1 MTSLSARPR
10 RSRLWA
16 AGLATVL
23 AATLSTSVAAAPAGA
38 APAPAK
44 ASTAVSASAV
54 SASAHS
60 KLGARTL
67 RHGDRG
73 KDVKKLQKLLGVKKT
88 GYFNKKTRKAVKK
101 VERKYG
107 LRADGVV
114 DAKTLSAIKRYAKAK
129 KSSRGG
135 GEARGGSPAAAKR
148 FARGYIDDK
157 YGWGSSQMS
166 CLTKLWTKE
175 SHWNYRASNGKYR
188 GIPQTT
194 SGVWEAAGY
203 SSSEYLNS
211 AQVQVKVGA
220 RYIDQRYDS
229 PCSAWGHSKRTGWY

>member
-1 MTSLSARPR
+1 MTSLSVRPR
-10 RSRLWA
+10 RSRAWA

-23 AATLSTSVAAAPAGA
+23 AATLSTALPAAPASA
-38 APAPAK
+38 APAKSATSTV
-44 ASTAVSASAV
+44 ASATAVKTA
-54 SASAHS
+54 AHS

-114 DAKTLSAIKRYAKAK
+114 DANTLAHIKRYAKAK
-129 KSSRGG
+129 KKSSRGD
-135 GEARGGSPAAAKR
+135 EARGGSPAAAKR
-148 FARGYIDDK
+148 YARGYIDDK
-157 YGWGSSQMS
+157 YGWGGSQMS

-175 SHWNYRASNGKYR
+175 SGWNYRARNGKYR

-194 SGVWEAAGY
+194 SGVWNAAGY

-220 RYIDQRYDS
+220 RYIDQRYGT
-229 PCSAWGHSKRTGWY
+229 PCSAWSHSKSTGWY